1 MIRAVIFDLDGTLFD
16 RDSSVRKLI
25 ARQYGAFAP
34 ALQHI
39 PKATYIDQFIGL
51 DARGYVKKDEV
62 YRKLVETYLIQGVTA
77 GELFEDFYAHY
88 HHCCVP
94 FPGLVEMLRQLKA
107 QEIKL
112 AIITN
117 GGHAFQM
124 NTIKALGIE
133 DFFSAILTSEQEGIR
148 KPDPQ
153 IFQRAM
159 EPLGVSAAETVFVG
173 DHPEVDIMGAHQ
185 AGLKAVWKRDPF
197 WEAPAQADGVID
209 HLDELIGVLE
219 GMAAD
224 RKE

>member
-1 MIRAVIFDLDGTLFD
+1 MIRSVIFDLDGTLFD
-16 RDSSVRKLI
+16 RDSSVRELI
-25 ARQYGAFAP
+25 ARQYEAFAP
-34 ALQHI
+34 ALRHI
-39 PKATYIDQFIGL
+39 PKAVYIARFMEL
-51 DARGYVKKDEV
+51 DARGYVRKDEV
-62 YRKLVETYLIQGVTA
+62 YRKLVEAYLIQGVTA

-94 FPGLVEMLRQLKA
+94 FPGLVEALRRLKE

-133 DFFSAILTSEQEGIR
+133 DFFSAILTSENEGIR

-159 EPLGVSAAETVFVG
+159 ERLGVSPAKAVFVG
-173 DHPEVDIMGAHQ
+173 DHPEVDIVGARQ
-185 AGLKAVWKRDPF
+185 AGLKTVWKRDPF
-197 WEAPAQADGVID
+197 WEAPAEVDGVID
-209 HLDELIGVLE
+209 HLSELMGILE

-224 RKE
+224 RED

>member
-1 MIRAVIFDLDGTLFD
+1 MIRSVIFDLDGTLFD

-25 ARQYGAFAP
+25 ARQYEAFTL

-39 PKATYIDQFIGL
+39 PKAAYIDRFMEL
-51 DARGYVKKDEV
+51 DARGYVRKDEV
-62 YRKLVETYLIQGVTA
+62 YRKLVEAHLIQGVTA
-77 GELFEDFYAHY
+77 GELFEDFYACY

-94 FPGLVEMLRQLKA
+94 FPGLAEMLRLLK
-107 QEIKL
+107 ERGIKL

-133 DFFSAILTSEQEGIR
+133 AFFSAILTSEKEGIR

-159 EPLGVSAAETVFVG
+159 ERLGVGPAETVFVG
-173 DHPEVDIMGAHQ
+173 DHPEVDIMGARQ
-185 AGLKAVWKRDPF
+185 AGLKAVWKRDLF
-197 WEAPAQADGVID
+197 WEAPAQADGVIG
-209 HLDELIGVLE
+209 HLSELIGILE
-219 GMAAD
+219 GIAAD
-224 RKE
+224 RED